1 MTDTLKTQIR
11 AYRLRVL
18 LSRHPEI
25 KKLKRE
31 SIPGFHGNKF
41 WISSWLLMDY
51 FKRRGLKKGAH
62 VMEIGCGWGL
72 AGIYCAKKYDASVTG
87 VDIDPEVFPFLNLHA
102 DINRVKINTLRRS
115 YSGLT
120 EQHLKGKD
128 VMIGA
133 DICFWDKQVEQL
145 KRLIVRALKLG
156 VGLVLISDPGR
167 PTFEKVGEYFKKKY
181 DGEILDWTVQR
192 PRPIRGSILK
202 IETLR
207 GN

>member
-1 MTDTLKTQIR
+1 
-11 AYRLRVL
+11 
-18 LSRHPEI
+18 
-25 KKLKRE
+25 
-31 SIPGFHGNKF
+31 
-41 WISSWLLMDY
+41 MDY